1 MPRRRDEDQRAR
13 TIDEWR
19 ERAERAETERE
30 RLQRENERLQR
41 EVTERDRQLAERT
54 KQIADAQKDIAD
66 AKKQIADLEHQ
77 LALRQQNS
85 TTTSKPPS
93 SDGLAGR
100 PRERG
105 RRTKSRRTRGGQP
118 GHPGHSRPL
127 VPAERVNTI
136 VDLIPDACRHCQQ
149 ALHARDAVGDPR
161 RHQVTELPP
170 IEAHITE
177 YRCHRRCC
185 PACGK
190 TTQAPLPVEVE
201 GQFGPQLTA
210 LIAYLTVVCRLPRLV
225 VQRLLEGALQI
236 PISVGSTQHAWEEA
250 SAAVAA
256 PYEELQGALPT
267 QPVLNADETGHR
279 TNGAKRWLWTL
290 VAPTFVFY
298 TIATSRGSDVLRR
311 LLGATF
317 GGVLGSD
324 RLATYTA
331 YASDHRQFCWAHFTR
346 NLLSAQELATTAAAK
361 RFCREALALQR
372 RLFRLWHR
380 FRGDPRIR
388 GGPITRDHLIAKAQP
403 LEHAFFALGERY
415 VNAATADVSN
425 LARALFVHHQHFFTF
440 VHEDGVEPTNN
451 VAERALRTAVQWR
464 KIMFG
469 NRSHDGER
477 AVERLLTVTRTC
489 QLQQLNALVYLTAA
503 IRCYRRCQAVASLL
517 PKRPTP

>member
-1 MPRRRDEDQRAR
+1 VRGGRRSTRKPGRRNAESDASPRQRQEVKR
-13 TIDEWR
+13 LR
-19 ERAERAETERE
+19 E
-30 RLQRENERLQR
+30 ENERL
-41 EVTERDRQLAERT
+41 RQENADQT
-54 KQIADAQKDIAD
+54 KQITEQK
-66 AKKQIADLEHQ
+66 KRIADLEHQ
-77 LALRQQNS
+77 LAVRQQNS

-100 PRERG
+100 QRLRG
-105 RRTKSRRTRGGQP
+105 RRTKSRRKPGGQL

-136 VDLIPDACRHCQQ
+136 VNLVPEACRHCQR
-149 ALHARDAVGDPR
+149 ALQVCDGVGEPR
-161 RHQVTELPP
+161 RHQVTDLPS

-177 YRCHRRCC
+177 YRCHRLRC

-190 TTQAPLPVEVE
+190 TTQAPLPDEIA

-236 PISVGSTQHAWEEA
+236 PISLGSTQKAWEEA
-250 SAAVAA
+250 SAAVAG
-256 PYEELQGALPT
+256 PYEELRGALPT

-279 TNGAKRWLWTL
+279 TNAAKRWLWTL

-298 TIATSRGSDVLRR
+298 TIATSRGSDVLRH

-324 RLATYTA
+324 RLSTYRK
-331 YASDHRQFCWAHFTR
+331 YASGQRQFCWAHFTR
-346 NLLSAQELATTAAAK
+346 NLLSAQELATTATAK

-380 FRGDPRIR
+380 FHGDPTVR
-388 GGPITRDHLIAKAQP
+388 GAPITRPELIAKALP
-403 LEHAFFALGERY
+403 IEKKFFALAEQHL
-415 VNAATADVSN
+415 NAANRDVCN

-451 VAERALRTAVQWR
+451 VAERALRPAVQWR

-469 NRSHDGER
+469 NRSDDGER

-489 QLQQLNALVYLTAA
+489 HLQQLNALAYLTAA
-503 IRCYRRCQAVASLL
+503 IRCHRRRQVIASLL
-517 PKRPTP
+517 PKRSTP